1 LKRNFDPRQIKNT
14 CTREIPA
21 SANKSHLTSNQVD
34 KKMRLILILH
44 KPQQLVS
51 FSPKGNTLLLK
62 SIKHAIPVYLLVMGV
77 LTLNS
82 WAGGRVISFG
92 QSDSV
97 PETTN
102 SYSAISAGYMYS
114 LALTDAGEVMAWAA
128 NMDNEENEE
137 IDELLDIPSS
147 CRSGILAISAGG
159 IHSLAL
165 NSSGKV
171 IAWGDDSME
180 QTDVPNGAKSNI
192 KAISAGLLHS
202 LALSASGR
210 VFAWGDSSFGQTYV
224 PSGLEDVMAI
234 SAGALHSVAL
244 REDGRVFVWG
254 DNSFNQGSIPA
265 GADINVIA
273 ISAGYFHT
281 LVINASGAVVAWG
294 DNSFGQCNVPAEA
307 LSGVV
312 AISAGQ
318 DHSLAL
324 KADGTLISWGGRLG
338 AVLTGQPM
346 TLPSLTSISAGGFH
360 SLGLISTDAD
370 TNGNGIPDWWE
381 IQNGL
386 DPIAAIDTDVDSDV
400 DGYSDQE
407 EYLTNTDP
415 WDRNSYFR
423 VSISAN
429 PDMQTQSI
437 LFEPSS
443 NERLYTL
450 EYASD
455 LAANVWRPVSGQ
467 VNKLGLGDG
476 GPGIMSINTDK
487 GTRYYRVSVTAP

>member
-1 LKRNFDPRQIKNT
+1 M
-14 CTREIPA
+14 
-21 SANKSHLTSNQVD
+21 S
-34 KKMRLILILH
+34 
-44 KPQQLVS
+44 
-51 FSPKGNTLLLK
+51 
-62 SIKHAIPVYLLVMGV
+62 V

-97 PETTN
+97 PETTD
-102 SYSAISAGYMYS
+102 SFSSVSAGYMYS
-114 LALTDAGEVMAWAA
+114 MALTESGRVIAWAA
-128 NMDNEENEE
+128 NDVSAENYGDDDSSEDDVKQG
-137 IDELLDIPSS
+137 ILDIPTS
-147 CRSGILAISAGG
+147 CLTGVIAIAAGG

-171 IAWGDDSME
+171 IAWGDDDYD
-180 QTDVPNGAKSNI
+180 QTDVPNQAKSNV

-202 LALSASGR
+202 LALSSSGR
-210 VFAWGDSSFGQTYV
+210 VYAWGDRSFGQTYV
-224 PSGLEDVMAI
+224 PSGLDNVKAI
-234 SAGALHSVAL
+234 SAGAFHSVAL

-254 DNSFNQGSIPA
+254 DNSFKQWSIPA
-265 GADINVIA
+265 GGDVNVIA

-281 LVINASGAVVAWG
+281 LAISASGAVVAWG

-307 LSGVV
+307 LNGVV

-324 KADGTLISWGGRLG
+324 KSDGTLISWGGRLG
-338 AVLTGQPM
+338 AAQAAQPM
-346 TLPSLTSISAGGFH
+346 TLPSLTSISAGGYH
-360 SLGLISTDAD
+360 SLGLIAADAD

-381 IQNGL
+381 IQHDL
-386 DPIAAIDTDVDSDV
+386 DPIADIDTSIDSDL

-407 EYLTNTDP
+407 EYLTDTDP
-415 WDRNSYFR
+415 WDVDSYFR
-423 VSISAN
+423 VSISVD

-437 LFEPSS
+437 VFEPSS

-455 LAANVWRPVSGQ
+455 LSANVWRPVSGQ
-467 VNKLGLGDG
+467 VNQLGLGAG
-476 GPGIMSINTDK
+476 NPGVMSISTDK
-487 GTRYYRVSVTAP
+487 STRIYRVSVAAP